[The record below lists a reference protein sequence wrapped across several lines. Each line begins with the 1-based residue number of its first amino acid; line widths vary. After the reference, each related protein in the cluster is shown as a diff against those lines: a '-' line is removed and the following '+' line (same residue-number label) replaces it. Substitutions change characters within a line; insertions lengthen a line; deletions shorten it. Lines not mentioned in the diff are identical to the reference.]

1 MSERDRRIVASVVT
15 VSAIVLSALQLGAD
29 QFVSISSMQTTR
41 SDHTSTRL
49 LDGRVLVTGGCDNQ
63 VGNTGHA
70 NAELF
75 SPATN
80 SFAATGNMSVPR
92 CEHTE
97 TLLCDGRVLIAGS
110 SQAGA
115 PAEIYN
121 PATGSFDTAGPM
133 TVSRNQHTSTLLPD
147 CRVLIAGGQ
156 VVGAGYA
163 EIAETGEIFDPAT
176 GQFTTAGPMTVRR
189 TLHTATKL
197 LDGRVLITGGLVV
210 SALPTRVS
218 LATAEVFDPA
228 TGSFVSV
235 GSMSGAR
242 ADHRAVLLSDGRVL
256 VMGGTS
262 LNPGGAVATAEVFD
276 PASGTFSPTGG
287 LSQARYD
294 FTATRL
300 YDGTVLVAGGQTDN
314 FGQAVTTAEVY
325 HPSTGSFSLATPML
339 ASRRA
344 HVAELLNDGNVL
356 ISGGVGDGVYRGSAE
371 RYTGP
376 APNLPPTAVAGANQ
390 TVRLGIP
397 VQLNGSASFDDNTPT
412 AMLQFNWTLSSK
424 PAASAATLSDAATPS
439 PTLIADMPG
448 TYVAKLVV
456 TDQGLLASAPSFV
469 TVSDNSPPTA
479 QAGQDQLLIVNQI
492 ATLAGVAADAEGDQL
507 SYAWTLMSAPAG
519 STRALS
525 TPEAPLTF
533 FTPDLPGQYV
543 FQFVASDLL
552 GPGSP
557 DTLQLTATTATGF
570 AEVQTQS
577 AAAIVLALPASA
589 VTNQGNQNALIQF
602 LANAVLDLQDDDIN
616 GARQKLGMAIARTDG
631 CALRGQP
638 DGNGGGRDW
647 VTTCTAQAEIYP
659 LLQAALSALP

>member
-1 MSERDRRIVASVVT
+1 MPKRDRQTIGSVVT
-15 VSAIVLSALQLGAD
+15 LSAIVLTALHLGAD
-29 QFVSISSMQTTR
+29 QFVAISSMQTTR

-63 VGNTGHA
+63 VGNNGHVS
-70 NAELF
+70 AEVF
-75 SPATN
+75 NPATN
-80 SFAATGNMSVPR
+80 TFAATGSMSVPR

-110 SQAGA
+110 GLAGV

-121 PATGSFDTAGPM
+121 PGSGSFVTTGQM

-163 EIAETGEIFDPAT
+163 EIAETGEIFDPST
-176 GQFTTAGPMTVRR
+176 GQFTSAGPMTVRR

-276 PASGTFSPTGG
+276 PATGAFSPTGG

-344 HVAELLNDGNVL
+344 HAAELLSDGNVL

-397 VQLNGSASFDDNTPT
+397 VQLNGTASFDDNTPT
-412 AMLQFNWTLSSK
+412 SLLQFNWTLSSR
-424 PAASAATLSDAATPS
+424 PATSAATLSDAATAS
-439 PTLIADMPG
+439 PTLVADIPG
-448 TYVAKLVV
+448 TYVARLVV
-456 TDQGLLASAPSFV
+456 TDQGLLLSAPSFV

-479 QAGQDQLLIVNQI
+479 QAGPDQLVIVNQI
-492 ATLAGVAADAEGDQL
+492 AILTAAAEDAEGDPL

-519 STRALS
+519 SASALS
-525 TPEAPLTF
+525 TPGALLTS

-543 FQFVASDLL
+543 FQFVPSDFL
-552 GPGSP
+552 GPGSH

-570 AEVQTQS
+570 AEVQAQS
-577 AAAIVLALPASA
+577 AATLVLALPPSA

-602 LANAVLDLQDDDIN
+602 LANAVLDLQDGDIN
-616 GARQKLGMAIARTDG
+616 GARQKLTMAIARTDG
-631 CALRGQP
+631 CVLRGQP

-647 VTTCTAQAEIYP
+647 VNTCAAQADIYP
-659 LLQAALSALP
+659 LLQAALDALP